1 MEQFWWKILIWF
13 DLLQLRM
20 ELRLLRLLTSDK
32 QRSWST
38 YLNDVHGVH
47 GQEIDEQLQQM
58 DIYNEAHTVNVG
70 IEIYG
75 EIETTSFLVTMVCFA
90 DNIVVASIV
99 CGSYVFVGEIRQ
111 RKAQEKKIGWGSWG
125 STGWVAFPKH
135 ISERL
140 SWGWCC
146 NHQI

>member
-1 MEQFWWKILIWF
+1 
-13 DLLQLRM
+13 M

-32 QRSWST
+32 QRSWSK

-58 DIYNEAHTVNVG
+58 DIYIYIYNEAHIVNVG

-99 CGSYVFVGEIRQ
+99 CGS
-111 RKAQEKKIGWGSWG
+111 
-125 STGWVAFPKH
+125 
-135 ISERL
+135 
-140 SWGWCC
+140 
-146 NHQI
+146 